1 MKKFLSTCFILSF
14 MTLSASEVV
23 PSMDKEVVG
32 VNKEQLDARNVD
44 QSDIQVN
51 KSTVN
56 SSSSE
61 RFVNQG
67 SASSNRISVIQTE
80 KSDLE
85 KEVSSKSE
93 KSGSGGLKWI
103 IRVLGVAAL
112 IIAL

>member
-1 MKKFLSTCFILSF
+1 MKKFLSACFILSF
-14 MTLSASEVV
+14 MTLSASEVI

-51 KSTVN
+51 KSTIN

-61 RFVNQG
+61 RFLNQG
-67 SASSNRISVIQTE
+67 STSSNRISAIQTE

-85 KEVSSKSE
+85 NEVSSKSE
-93 KSGSGGLKWI
+93 KSGGGALKWI
-103 IRVLGVAAL
+103 IGVLGVAAL